1 MRADQEDRPRRSGG
15 AGASIGRVA
24 SRLFWIGVVLLLV
37 HVGRPDWLP
46 AARDQLVAA
55 LSPPPAQVPV
65 THTPEEAPAKQAPAE
80 TPPLADSQT
89 AAGQQVAPVVRAE
102 APGGR
107 QTSFNDDNYVPRPL
121 VNVME
126 SRHVRQ
132 YAQSQPR
139 RIEQPRQRGLN
150 GTGTATFFWED
161 ARGRRSRW
169 QTAYSYRNSLIDTA
183 SFCSNY
189 RRGSIDYRTC
199 RKGAKAW
206 LGERC
211 GNGNRVAGER
221 QRMYCHAHSG
231 FGL

>member
-24 SRLFWIGVVLLLV
+24 SRLLWIGVVLLLV

-46 AARDQLVAA
+46 AVRDQLVAA
-55 LSPPPAQVPV
+55 LSPVPV
-65 THTPEEAPAKQAPAE
+65 TPTPEEAPATPAIAE

-89 AAGQQVAPVVRAE
+89 TAGQQIAPVVRVE
-102 APGGR
+102 ASGGR
-107 QTSFNDDNYVPRPL
+107 QTSFSDDNYAPRQL

-161 ARGRRSRW
+161 ARGQRSRW

>member
-15 AGASIGRVA
+15 AGASIGGVVG
-24 SRLFWIGVVLLLV
+24 RLFWVGVVLLLV
-37 HVGRPDWLP
+37 HVGRPEWLP
-46 AARDQLVAA
+46 AVRDQLVAA

-80 TPPLADSQT
+80 TPPLAGSQA

-126 SRHVRQ
+126 SSHVRQ

-150 GTGTATFFWED
+150 GTGTATFYWED